1 MGHMA
6 RRIIAALLI
15 VVASLLAPF
24 AVGGLWAQQTLT
36 ETDAFTETLAPLVD
50 DPLVQQTVSTEVTD
64 AIVGAVDAEA
74 RAEKLLGDLSGP
86 LADLRSSTSADSV
99 IAAAIASGVNNAIAS
114 GVDSYV
120 QSDQFGQG
128 WTALTTVLHEEFVKL
143 LERDTTDA
151 ALMLQDGQVVLNTS
165 NALEQIQAQL
175 ADRGLTFAAEL
186 DIPGRDIVLAD
197 APNLQLVSDA
207 LAIFIPVATWLWA
220 VVLLMFLAGIL
231 LWRPKSRGMLWTG
244 LGLSLGGVL
253 LFSGV
258 NLGEAQIVDAAPT
271 GYSALVESVSTTLLR
286 FLINS
291 VLVMISLGLT
301 LMLAGWL
308 AGATKSGRRVR
319 DWFADL
325 AHRWGSPL
333 ADGPIG
339 RFTSDHPMLVP
350 TLRGIVLVLALGFL
364 LLADRLSPSIVLW
377 TAVATALAL
386 LVVEIIEGAGRGYEQ
401 PRAGA
406 LVAQADHDPVTSAS
420 PAPGASGQDGATQD

>member
-1 MGHMA
+1 MA

-74 RAEKLLGDLSGP
+74 RAEELLGNLSGP
-86 LADLRSSTSADSV
+86 LADLRAETSADSV

-128 WTALTTVLHEEFVKL
+128 WTAVTTTLHEQFVKL

-151 ALMLQDGQVVLNTS
+151 ALTLQDGKVVLNTS
-165 NALEQIQAQL
+165 KALERIQTQL
-175 ADRGLTFAAEL
+175 ADSGLTFAADL
-186 DIPGRDIVLAD
+186 SIPGRDIVLAD

-220 VVLLMFLAGIL
+220 VVLLMFLGGIL
-231 LWRPKSRGMLWTG
+231 LWRPKSRGVLWTG
-244 LGLSLGGVL
+244 LGLLLGGVL

-271 GYSALVESVSTTLLR
+271 GYAALVESVSTTLLR
-286 FLINS
+286 FLTNA
-291 VLVMISLGLT
+291 VLVMICLGFA

-319 DWFADL
+319 DWFADV

-333 ADGPIG
+333 AAGPVG

-350 TLRGIVLVLALGFL
+350 TLRGIVLVLALSFL
-364 LLADRLSPSIVLW
+364 LLADRLSPSLVLA

-406 LVAQADHDPVTSAS
+406 LVAQADHAPVAPAS
-420 PAPGASGQDGATQD
+420 PAPGASGKDAATRD

>member
-15 VVASLLAPF
+15 IVASLLAPF

-36 ETDAFTETLAPLVD
+36 ETEAFTETLAPLVD

-74 RAEKLLGDLSGP
+74 RTEQLLGNLSGP
-86 LADLRSSTSADSV
+86 LADLRSGTSADSV

-120 QSDQFGQG
+120 ASDQFGQG
-128 WTALTTVLHEEFVKL
+128 WTVVTTVLHEEFVKL
-143 LERDTTDA
+143 LDRDTTDA
-151 ALMLQDGQVVLNTS
+151 ALTLQDGQVVLNTS
-165 NALEQIQAQL
+165 KALDQIQKQL
-175 ADRGLTFAAEL
+175 ADRGVPFAGEL

-220 VVLLMFLAGIL
+220 VVLLMLLGGIL
-231 LWRPKSRGMLWTG
+231 LWRPKSRGVLWAG
-244 LGLSLGGVL
+244 LGLSVGGVL
-253 LFSGV
+253 VFSGV

-271 GYSALVESVSTTLLR
+271 GYSALVDSVSTTLLR
-286 FLINS
+286 FLVNE
-291 VLVMISLGLT
+291 VLVMICLGLA

-308 AGATKSGRRVR
+308 GGATQSGRRVR
-319 DWFADL
+319 DWFAAV

-333 ADGPIG
+333 ADSSLG
-339 RFTSDHPMLVP
+339 RFTSDHPMFVP

-364 LLADRLSPSIVLW
+364 LLADRLSPSLVLG

-406 LVAQADHDPVTSAS
+406 LVARADHDPVAS
-420 PAPGASGQDGATQD
+420 GSPSPGASGQDGASQD